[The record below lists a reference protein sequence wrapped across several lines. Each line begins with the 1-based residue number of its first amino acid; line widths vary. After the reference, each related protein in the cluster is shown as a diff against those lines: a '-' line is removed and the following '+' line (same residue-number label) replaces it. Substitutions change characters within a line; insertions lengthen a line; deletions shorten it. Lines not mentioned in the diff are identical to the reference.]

1 MIEAKNFLTLHLP
14 LFVTS
19 SGVAVASQSTAKQ
32 QQPEINWVCLLFR
45 PHTQWWKFFKGK
57 KNHWIPSERNCGQG
71 KEGDELENSKVWG
84 KKKKCILW
92 KEKRGEKKDSR
103 NRDKRIFSLP
113 VPRSVL
119 CHTEYN
125 NNWSVICPQHWISQM
140 SFIKRWHKR
149 KDREVIILRNI
160 AQNSF
165 ILLMFAIQK
174 LIGVL
179 GQ

>member
-45 PHTQWWKFFKGK
+45 PHTQWWKYFKGK
-57 KNHWIPSERNCGQG
+57 KITGFHL
-71 KEGDELENSKVWG
+71 KEIVVREKKGMSWKIQKVWG
-84 KKKKCILW
+84 RKNVFY
-92 KEKRGEKKDSR
+92 EKRGEKKDSR

-140 SFIKRWHKR
+140 SFIKRWHKQ

-160 AQNSF
+160 AQNLF